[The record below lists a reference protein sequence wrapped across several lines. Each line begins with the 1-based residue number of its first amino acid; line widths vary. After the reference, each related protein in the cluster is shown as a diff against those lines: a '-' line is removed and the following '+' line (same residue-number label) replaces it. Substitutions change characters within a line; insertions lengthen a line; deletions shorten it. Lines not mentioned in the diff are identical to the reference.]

1 MDPAPRQ
8 PSLRPS
14 NQKEKAGRLPRRLRP
29 AKREDTSFLPKTRDR
44 TRPLQLR
51 YHERKR
57 ARRLH
62 LLSLLR
68 AEVHLLQL
76 RLGCVSARPG
86 ARAIWRLCAVRS
98 PLANFPGGPRPCT
111 WAEARPAAWIPQT
124 SRGLLDARPWPALDG
139 GHHRSR
145 ARQHHRPRRPR
156 AWATRVS
163 IASRLGVQS
172 FVRERDLRAPD
183 ASTRPRS
190 SAPKS
195 LCCARPASANQY
207 RSDRGPSRPDGS
219 QLARIA
225 GLGRAPRSGACLGL
239 HAGSG

>member
-76 RLGCVSARPG
+76 RVGCVSARTG
-86 ARAIWRLCAVRS
+86 ARGIWRLCAARS
-98 PLANFPGGPRPCT
+98 PHAISLAPRDRLPGRRHAQQHGSAICAVSLLAFPAGPGRKPPSKP
-111 WAEARPAAWIPQT
+111 RPAA
-124 SRGLLDARPWPALDG
+124 SRPKGARLGAAG
-139 GHHRSR
+139 IN
-145 ARQHHRPRRPR
+145 
-156 AWATRVS
+156 RVC
-163 IASRLGVQS
+163 LGVQS
-172 FVRERDLRAPD
+172 FVAREIARTGRKHTAEIVAAEVALLRDAGIDNINIDLIA
-183 ASTRPRS
+183 
-190 SAPKS
+190 
-195 LCCARPASANQY
+195 
-207 RSDRGPSRPDGS
+207 GPFRPDEAS
-219 QLARIA
+219 LARIA
-225 GLGRAPRSGACLGL
+225 GLGRAPGAGARFGL